1 MNTLDEVRLMYPLLM
16 PDERNQFVYTIF
28 DGNARKDA
36 ELAAAFEACDGFGEM
51 AFAWNWKLLVDAM
64 PADSFKFLEVGVYKG
79 RVLGLI
85 GLCARRTGRTVFLHG
100 VTPLCTIGDKYSR
113 YDESNYFA
121 DIHGALGKCGVRT
134 DALQLHIGLSQDPA
148 ILRSAAAGG
157 PYDCVFIDGC
167 HDYEVVVAD
176 IKAYLPLVKVGG
188 YFVMDDSS
196 LYIEKPYGQ
205 FLGHPD
211 VSRAAKEHLTE
222 EAGVKHI
229 VAIGHNQ
236 VWQRVR

>member
-1 MNTLDEVRLMYPLLM
+1 MYPLLSAE
-16 PDERNQFVYTIF
+16 DRNRVVYTAF
-28 DGNARKDA
+28 ESSAREDK
-36 ELAAAFEACDGFGEM
+36 ELLAAFEACEGFGEL

-64 PADSFKFLEVGVYKG
+64 PATFKFLEVGVYKG
-79 RVLGLI
+79 RVLGLV
-85 GLCARRTGRTVFLHG
+85 GLCARRAGRSVNLNG
-100 VTPLCTIGDKYSR
+100 VTPLCNIGDKYSR
-113 YDESNYFA
+113 YDESNYFG
-121 DIHGALGKCGVRT
+121 DIYGALTKCGVPADCLR
-134 DALQLHIGLSQDPA
+134 LHIGLSQDQKL
-148 ILRSAAAGG
+148 LRDVRDGG

-211 VSRAAKEHLTE
+211 VSRAAQEYLTE
-222 EAGVKHI
+222 AAGVRHI
-229 VAIGHNQ
+229 VAVGHNQ
-236 VWQRVR
+236 VWQRVA